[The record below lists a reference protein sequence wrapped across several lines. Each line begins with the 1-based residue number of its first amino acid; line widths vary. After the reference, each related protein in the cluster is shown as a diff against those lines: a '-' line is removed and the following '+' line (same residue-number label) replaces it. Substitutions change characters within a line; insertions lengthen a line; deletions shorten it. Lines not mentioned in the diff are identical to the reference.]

1 MNWVFLFDIEGL
13 KEKIAKL
20 ELETYEEDFWQDIDK
35 AQKTM
40 QELKGL
46 NKKVEEYENLK
57 KSIED
62 LKVLIELAVEE
73 EDYQV
78 YKEIET
84 YYNSISKEVET
95 FKLSILLN
103 GPYDKNNAI
112 LSIHSGAGG
121 LEAQDWAEM
130 LFRMYKRWA
139 DRKGFQ
145 VEILDYVS
153 DTEGGIKSVTM
164 LIKGFNA
171 YGYLKSEKG
180 VHRLVRISP
189 FDASNRRHTSFA
201 SIDVYPELDDEIE
214 VEINEG
220 DLKIDTYRASGA
232 GGQHVNTTDSAVRI
246 THIPTGITVQCQNE
260 RSQHS
265 NKITAMKMLKAKLI
279 QLKEEEQ
286 KEKIED
292 LQGEYTQIA
301 WGSQIRSY
309 VFHPYSMVKDHRT
322 DAEVGDINRVMDGD
336 IDIFINEY
344 LKQKTL

>member
-1 MNWVFLFDIEGL
+1 MFPFDIKGIKEEIERLEKESYKSDFWNDTKKAQNTMQKLSSL
-13 KEKIAKL
+13 KEQIKNYEKLLNSIEEL
-20 ELETYEEDFWQDIDK
+20 EL
-35 AQKTM
+35 
-40 QELKGL
+40 
-46 NKKVEEYENLK
+46 
-57 KSIED
+57 
-62 LKVLIELAVEE
+62 LIELAIE
-73 EDYQV
+73 EDDYDTYEEIKKD
-78 YKEIET
+78 YKYVSEQA
-84 YYNSISKEVET
+84 NR
-95 FKLSILLN
+95 FKLSTLLN
-103 GPYDKNNAI
+103 GEYDKNNAI

-139 DRKGFQ
+139 EDKNFS
-145 VEILDYVS
+145 VKVLDILP

-164 LIKGFNA
+164 LIKGYNS

-201 SIDVYPELDDEIE
+201 SIDVFPEIE
-214 VEINEG
+214 DDIDVQINES
-220 DLKIDTYRASGA
+220 DLKIDTFRASGA

-246 THIPTGITVQCQNE
+246 THLPTGITVQCQNE

-265 NKITAMKMLKAKLI
+265 NRETAMKMLKAKLI
-279 QLKEEEQ
+279 QLKEEEK

-309 VFHPYSMVKDHRT
+309 IFHPYSLVKDHRT
-322 DAEVGDINRVMDGD
+322 GAEVGDVNRVMDGD
-336 IDIFINEY
+336 IDIFIHEY
-344 LKQKTL
+344 LKKMAF